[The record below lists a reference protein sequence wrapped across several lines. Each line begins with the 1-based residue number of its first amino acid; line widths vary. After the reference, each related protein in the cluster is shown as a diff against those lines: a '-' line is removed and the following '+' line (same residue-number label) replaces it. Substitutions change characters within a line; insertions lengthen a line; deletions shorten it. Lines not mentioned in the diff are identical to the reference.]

1 MLVRLAKYFELRECG
16 RKIHLARG
24 EQVVQNALSSQ
35 NIVAI
40 SFPIDFP
47 RVRADKQLGV
57 THQSA
62 VHALVFRTSEC
73 HTGNGHIRCG
83 SREDQSQ
90 DLSVRD

>member
-1 MLVRLAKYFELRECG
+1 VQSC
-16 RKIHLARG
+16 KIYLARG
-24 EQVVQNALSSQ
+24 DKVVRNALSSQ

-47 RVRADKQLGV
+47 ADKQLGV

-73 HTGNGHIRCG
+73 HTGNGTYVVVPVNISHKICLFVIDELG
-83 SREDQSQ
+83 SAACFIID
-90 DLSVRD
+90 

>member
-16 RKIHLARG
+16 PKIHLARG
-24 EQVVQNALSSQ
+24 DKVVPNAQ

-73 HTGNGHIRCG
+73 HTGDGHICCG

-90 DLSVRD
+90 DLS